1 MRKKHSNASQ
11 QTGQSVH
18 TGKGLISALCT
29 AAAAGTAGVLAFRS
43 ISRKPKKELPPSP
56 ETEAEKIRENLM
68 RTISHDL
75 RTPLSGIMGNSLLY
89 LESDETLDD
98 VERRR
103 LVTYIH
109 KDSGWLLNIVE
120 NLLAITRIRNAE
132 NAIGIREEIVE
143 EVLGEAL
150 QKMETRHPEFKI
162 RASIPDEIIMLPMD
176 ALLIEQVIINLLE
189 NALLHS
195 GSKEPVDIIVK
206 DKKDCAAFIVRD
218 YGQGISEEVL
228 GHLFDSSPLSD
239 AVSDSHKKTGIG
251 LLICKA
257 IICAHHGTLIGQNHS
272 LGAEFIF
279 TLPKGANNL
288 S

>member
-1 MRKKHSNASQ
+1 MHNKKLNSFQHMEHSTR
-11 QTGQSVH
+11 TG
-18 TGKGLISALCT
+18 LFAALCT
-29 AAAAGTAGVLAFRS
+29 AGAASTAGVLA
-43 ISRKPKKELPPSP
+43 SRIIRRKAKRPLPPSP
-56 ETEAEKIRENLM
+56 ETETEKIRENLM

-98 VERRR
+98 TERRR

-109 KDSGWLLNIVE
+109 KDSAWLLNIVE
-120 NLLAITRIRNAE
+120 NLLAITRIQNSDS
-132 NAIGIREEIVE
+132 AIGTREEIVE

-150 QKMETRHPEFKI
+150 QKMDTRHPEFKI

-195 GSKEPVDIIVK
+195 GSKEPVDVIVK
-206 DKKDCAAFIVRD
+206 NGTECATFIVRD
-218 YGQGISEEVL
+218 YGQGIPEEVL
-228 GHLFDSSPLSD
+228 AHLFDISSLMEDLPD
-239 AVSDSHKKTGIG
+239 ARKKTGIG
-251 LLICKA
+251 LLICKT
-257 IICAHHGTLIGQNHS
+257 IISAHHGPLTGHNHS

-279 TLPKGANNL
+279 TLPKR
-288 S
+288 SQ